1 MSFNNSRTVWTEPD
15 VAVRVRTRIVQI
27 QGTQPGIRPI
37 VPIPATKRHIT
48 QEKCNLK
55 FGDPVADE
63 SSDFV
68 DQTRYIFEPS
78 HIDVLHLIRDEYI
91 LSEHFMLD
99 IQITKIRLFKILFAG
114 CDHHSLHHSDVR
126 PYLMRES
133 EFFIPWIVS
142 EHHPKID
149 LEVSDLFLQQEI
161 SSVHS

>member
-15 VAVRVRTRIVQI
+15 VAVRVRTSVVQI
-27 QGTQPGIRPI
+27 QGSEPSIRTI
-37 VPIPATKRHIT
+37 VPIPATDRHNT

-55 FGDPVADE
+55 FGYPVADE

-99 IQITKIRLFKILFAG
+99 IKIAKIRLFKILFAG
-114 CDHHSLHHSDVR
+114 CDHHSLHHGDVR
-126 PYLMRES
+126 PYLMRDS
-133 EFFIPWIVS
+133 EFFVPWIIAK
-142 EHHPKID
+142 HHPKIHFQ
-149 LEVSDLFLQQEI
+149 VSDLFLQQEI